1 MKYSQAIALL
11 SALVGFT
18 SAAPAAE
25 SRQFKATI
33 TFTGAA
39 ASYTLEVPTD
49 GSVFYTS
56 EPREPPPPPT
66 SIASALFPVVPTNLS
81 ET

>member
-1 MKYSQAIALL
+1 MKYTQAVTLL
-11 SALVGFT
+11 SALVGLI

-25 SRQFKATI
+25 SRQFKAVI

-39 ASYTLEVPTD
+39 ASYTLEVPAD

-56 EPREPPPPPT
+56 KSR
-66 SIASALFPVVPTNLS
+66 
-81 ET
+81 